1 MSRDLSPNIASLLKD
16 LIHEISGFE
25 ENTQQFKHILK
36 YFTVKLKKSG
46 TTHFVDKRNV
56 DDNVNSMCEK
66 FCFHGFSRQ
75 ATALTKAYDTYIS
88 AAQTEP
94 ENMNR
99 LSLVKFL
106 LCLSKSPTRHFLDH
120 PEVLVPAGAERE
132 EVIDWKAYLN
142 EGIEQWNPHFDE
154 SSDDD
159 SVESLSNDLA
169 SELAVSSADFSNF
182 TLPIQIKSKEDRCIL
197 NLRTSRD
204 ELMATI
210 QHTWYKKEHCF
221 MKPESRFKEANIG
234 ILWEDFVNNQVQGLI
249 PLKPPS
255 IITEYIVIR
264 EVLWQLWRPHNSKA
278 FELVHN
284 TVRPRPDVTLAS
296 VRSFAFYSY
305 LNGFIPYIEL
315 LEFFRKFEDSVQK
328 DLFEENDLVAR
339 TYQSYCSC
347 IRAILTPVYKQIC
360 DLEDQVRKQETTYTL
375 INLADD
381 LKNILIPAK
390 VLKRIHDEVIVDPTQ
405 KSACFCAATFI
416 KRLHESLNF
425 SANKQEQDLKLTL
438 FLESLYIYLNIT
450 ESWLM
455 KNDLTDF
462 SGEFVIKKQE
472 GDYGQFIVND
482 EVDEQCRE
490 NSVLK
495 IFLQRVLEI
504 GRNVN
509 FLRCLGKHNDTVK
522 LKNSIFQEFIEKV
535 LQKIEE
541 FNISAAAPYQTSTEP
556 NISTDSTEIK
566 TSTMDL
572 IKDLNWCETSDE
584 PDYIYPV
591 IGEDIPRTNPDLQ
604 KLDNMIDISD
614 GFLMAA
620 FESFFIKKPQE
631 EAKSISTLHE
641 RISKTTTHLFPK
653 TNFFEPILME
663 IIENRFSGTGL
674 LVKNLLVQDHF
685 LEKLFNFLN
694 HLYLFFDDVISPL
707 YRSIFNQAEI
717 SSKYRPNNVWL
728 TSKLHDI
735 FMDLYPEF
743 YLNCSVQVI
752 HPARY
757 LNSLESCSS
766 VRLDFEISWPLNAI
780 ITRDHLENY
789 NRIFQFLLKLKW
801 ALYTLNHMSLSDMG
815 SNFDDSVRKTVKPN
829 LKNKSIAQLIRLKF
843 CLINAMN
850 SLQHFVFGLVFAKAV
865 LDFQLQLEKAH
876 DLDSL
881 IAPHDKFIKALTR
894 TIQDLQG
901 QMLGKDENSNV
912 LSCIKLLNLM
922 WNDLKLAKPGLID
935 SCYKMYDT
943 FQRDINPVIFPLYKY
958 DC

>member
-1 MSRDLSPNIASLLKD
+1 MSRDLSANIASLLKD

-66 FCFHGFSRQ
+66 FCFHGFPRQ
-75 ATALTKAYDTYIS
+75 ATALTRAYETYTS

-94 ENMNR
+94 DSMNR
-99 LSLVKFL
+99 FSLIKFL
-106 LCLSKSPTRHFLDH
+106 LCLSKSPTTHFLNH
-120 PEVLVPAGAERE
+120 PEVFVPTRGEKE
-132 EVIDWKAYLN
+132 EVIDWGAYLN
-142 EGIEQWNPHFDE
+142 EGMEQWNSHFNE

-159 SVESLSNDLA
+159 SLESFGNDLTP
-169 SELAVSSADFSNF
+169 ELAASSADFSNSS
-182 TLPIQIKSKEDRCIL
+182 LPIQIKTNEDRCIL
-197 NLRTSRD
+197 NLRTSRI

-221 MKPESRFKEANIG
+221 MKPESQLREANIG
-234 ILWEDFVNNQVQGLI
+234 ILWEDFVNSQVQGLI

-255 IITEYIVIR
+255 IISEYIVIR
-264 EVLWQLWRPHNSKA
+264 EILWQLWRPHNSKT

-296 VRSFAFYSY
+296 VRSFAFYTY

-315 LEFFRKFEDSVQK
+315 LEFFRKFEVSVQK
-328 DLFEENDLVAR
+328 DLFEENDLVPR

-360 DLEDQVRKQETTYTL
+360 NLEDQVRKQETTYTL
-375 INLADD
+375 INLAND
-381 LKNILIPAK
+381 LKNILKPAE

-405 KSACFCAATFI
+405 KSACFCAATYI
-416 KRLHESLNF
+416 KRLHESLDF
-425 SANKQEQDLKLTL
+425 AADKQEQDLKLTL

-462 SGEFVIKKQE
+462 CGEFVIKKQQ
-472 GDYGQFIVND
+472 GDYGQFIVNG
-482 EVDEQCRE
+482 EVDEQCKG

-504 GRNVN
+504 GKNVN
-509 FLRCLGKHNDTVK
+509 FLRCLGKHNDTVN
-522 LKNSIFQEFIEKV
+522 LKDSIFQEFIEKV

-541 FNISAAAPYQTSTEP
+541 FNATGTASSQASTELKT
-556 NISTDSTEIK
+556 NTDSIE
-566 TSTMDL
+566 
-572 IKDLNWCETSDE
+572 NNDE

-591 IGEDIPRTNPDLQ
+591 IGADVPRTNPDLQ
-604 KLDNMIDISD
+604 RLDNMIDISD

-620 FESFFIKKPQE
+620 FENFFIRKPQE
-631 EAKSISTLHE
+631 EMKSVSTLHE

-653 TNFFEPILME
+653 TNFFEPILLE

-674 LVKNLLVQDHF
+674 LVKNLLVRDHF

-694 HLYLFFDDVISPL
+694 HLYLFFDDVISPF
-707 YRSIFNQAEI
+707 YRSIFNQTEI

-743 YLNCSVQVI
+743 YFNCSVQVT
-752 HPARY
+752 HPIRY
-757 LNSLESCSS
+757 LNSLEFCSS
-766 VRLDFEISWPLNAI
+766 VRLDFEISWPLNVI
-780 ITRDHLENY
+780 ITRDHLEHY

-815 SNFDDSVRKTVKPN
+815 SNSDDLVRKTVKPN
-829 LKNKSIAQLIRLKF
+829 LKNRSIAQMIRLKF

-881 IAPHDKFIKALTR
+881 IAPHDKFIKTLAR
-894 TIQDLQG
+894 TILDLQG
-901 QMLGKDENSNV
+901 QMLGKDENSNI

-943 FQRDINPVIFPLYKY
+943 FQRDINPAIFPVYKY